1 MGLIVRAHIWDD
13 LRNPLIRVG
22 CYMSKK
28 LQHFTESMIREMT
41 RLSEQQSAINL
52 SQGMPDFDP
61 PEELVNAAVQALKE
75 GYNQYPITW
84 GQKSL
89 RDAISRKVKSYNG
102 IDADP
107 DKNVTVTCGATEA
120 VTAAVLALTDP
131 GDRIIV
137 TDPFYE
143 NYVPDAILAGTE
155 LVYVPF
161 EGKELK
167 LSQEQLKAAME
178 KRPKL
183 IVVNTPNNPTGKV
196 LNRSELTF
204 IADLCEDF
212 NCLAI
217 TDEIYEHIIY
227 DGKRH
232 VSLAGIGSMSERTV
246 TVSGASKT
254 YSVTGW
260 RVGWVVA
267 SENLSNAIRKIHDYL
282 TIGAPTPL
290 QEALVTALKFPPQ
303 YYQKLA
309 ELYDRK
315 RNIMMSALDGCKIQ
329 FHRPEGAYYILAEA
343 PEKFPDGQYFAR
355 FLLEN
360 AGIAT
365 LPAVALYHDTKM
377 GSRKIRLAFCKRD
390 DTLHE
395 VGRRLNEVKVS

>member
-1 MGLIVRAHIWDD
+1 
-13 LRNPLIRVG
+13 
-22 CYMSKK
+22 MSKK
-28 LQHFTESMIREMT
+28 LQYFTESVIREMT

-61 PEELVNAAVQALKE
+61 PEELVNAAVKALKG

-89 RDAISRKVKSYNG
+89 RDAIAHKVKDYNG

-120 VTAAVLALTDP
+120 VTASVLALTDP
-131 GDRIIV
+131 GDKIIV

-143 NYVPDAILAGTE
+143 NYVPDAILAGTK

-167 LSQEQLKAAME
+167 LSQERLKTAME
-178 KRPKL
+178 KHPKL
-183 IVVNTPNNPTGKV
+183 IVINTPNNPTGKV
-196 LNRSELTF
+196 LSRTELTL

-212 NCLAI
+212 NCIAI

-227 DGKRH
+227 DGNQH
-232 VSLAGIGSMSERTV
+232 VSIASIGNMTERTV

-267 SENLSNAIRKIHDYL
+267 NENLSNAIRKIHDYL

-290 QEALVTALKFPPQ
+290 QEALTTALRFPIR
-303 YYQKLA
+303 YYKDLA
-309 ELYDRK
+309 EMYDKKRK
-315 RNIMMSALDGCKIQ
+315 MMMKALDGCKIQ

-343 PEKFPDGQYFAR
+343 PEKFSDGQEFTR

-360 AGIAT
+360 AGIAV
-365 LPAVALYHDTKM
+365 LPAVALYHNTKI
-377 GSRKIRLAFCKRD
+377 GGRKIRLAFCKKD

-395 VGRRLNEVKVS
+395 VERRLAKAKLT

>member
-1 MGLIVRAHIWDD
+1 
-13 LRNPLIRVG
+13 
-22 CYMSKK
+22 MSKK
-28 LQHFTESMIREMT
+28 LQYFTESVIREMT

-61 PEELVNAAVQALKE
+61 PEELVNAAVKALKG

-89 RDAISRKVKSYNG
+89 RDAIAHKVKDYNG

-120 VTAAVLALTDP
+120 VTASVLALTDP
-131 GDRIIV
+131 GDKIIV

-143 NYVPDAILAGTE
+143 NYVPDAILAGAK

-167 LSQEQLKAAME
+167 LSQERLKTAME
-178 KRPKL
+178 KHPKL
-183 IVVNTPNNPTGKV
+183 IVINTPNNPTGKV
-196 LNRSELTF
+196 LSRTELTL

-212 NCLAI
+212 NCIAI

-227 DGKRH
+227 DGNQH
-232 VSLAGIGSMSERTV
+232 VSLASIGNMTERTV

-267 SENLSNAIRKIHDYL
+267 NENLSNAIRKIHDYL

-290 QEALVTALKFPPQ
+290 QEALTTALRFPIR
-303 YYQKLA
+303 YYKDLA
-309 ELYDRK
+309 EMYDKKRK
-315 RNIMMSALDGCKIQ
+315 MMMKALDGCKIQ

-343 PEKFPDGQYFAR
+343 PEKFSDGQEFTR

-360 AGIAT
+360 AGIAV
-365 LPAVALYHDTKM
+365 LPAVALYHNTKI
-377 GSRKIRLAFCKRD
+377 GGRKIRLAFCKKD

-395 VGRRLNEVKVS
+395 VERRLAKAKLT

>member
-1 MGLIVRAHIWDD
+1 
-13 LRNPLIRVG
+13 
-22 CYMSKK
+22 MSKK
-28 LQHFTESMIREMT
+28 LQYFTESVIREMT

-61 PEELVNAAVQALKE
+61 PEELVNAAVKALKG

-89 RDAISRKVKSYNG
+89 RDAIAHKVKDYNG

-120 VTAAVLALTDP
+120 VTASVLALTDP
-131 GDRIIV
+131 GDKIIV

-143 NYVPDAILAGTE
+143 NYVPDAILAGTK

-167 LSQEQLKAAME
+167 LSQERLKTAME
-178 KRPKL
+178 KHPKL
-183 IVVNTPNNPTGKV
+183 IVINTPNNPTGKV
-196 LNRSELTF
+196 LSRTELTL

-212 NCLAI
+212 NCIAI

-227 DGKRH
+227 DGNQH
-232 VSLAGIGSMSERTV
+232 VSLASIGNMTERTV

-267 SENLSNAIRKIHDYL
+267 NENLSNAIRKIHDYL

-290 QEALVTALKFPPQ
+290 QEALTTALRFPIR
-303 YYQKLA
+303 YYKDLA
-309 ELYDRK
+309 EMYDKKRK
-315 RNIMMSALDGCKIQ
+315 MMMKALDGCKIQ

-343 PEKFPDGQYFAR
+343 PEKFSDGQEFTR

-360 AGIAT
+360 AGIAV
-365 LPAVALYHDTKM
+365 LPAVALYHNTKI
-377 GSRKIRLAFCKRD
+377 GGRKIRLAFCKKD

-395 VGRRLNEVKVS
+395 VERRLAKAKLT

>member
-1 MGLIVRAHIWDD
+1 
-13 LRNPLIRVG
+13 
-22 CYMSKK
+22 MSKK
-28 LQHFTESMIREMT
+28 LSYFTESVIREMT
-41 RLSEQQSAINL
+41 RLSEQQGAINL

-61 PEELVNAAVQALKE
+61 PEELVNAAVQALRE

-89 RDAISRKVKSYNG
+89 RDAIAGKVRRYNR
-102 IDADP
+102 IDVDP

-120 VTAAVLALTDP
+120 VTASVLALTDP
-131 GDRIIV
+131 DDTIIV

-143 NYVPDAILAGTE
+143 NYVPDAILAGAK

-167 LSQEQLKAAME
+167 LSRERLKAAME
-178 KRPKL
+178 RHPKL
-183 IVVNTPNNPTGKV
+183 IIINTPNNPTGKV
-196 LNRSELTF
+196 LSRSELTL

-212 NCLAI
+212 NCIAI

-227 DGKRH
+227 DGNEH
-232 VSLAGIGSMSERTV
+232 VSLASIGNMFERAV

-267 SENLSNAIRKIHDYL
+267 NENLSNAIRKIHDYL

-290 QEALVTALKFPPQ
+290 QEALVTALNFPVG
-303 YYQKLA
+303 YYKDLA
-309 ELYDRK
+309 ERYDKKRK
-315 RNIMMSALDGCKIQ
+315 IMMRTLDGCKIQ

-343 PEKFPDGQYFAR
+343 PGKFSDGQEFTR

-360 AGIAT
+360 ARIAV
-365 LPAVALYHDTKM
+365 LPAVALYHDREV
-377 GSRKIRLAFCKRD
+377 GSRTIRLAFCKKD
-390 DTLHE
+390 ETLQE
-395 VGRRLNEVKVS
+395 VVRRLGEAKLS

>member
-1 MGLIVRAHIWDD
+1 
-13 LRNPLIRVG
+13 
-22 CYMSKK
+22 MSKK
-28 LQHFTESMIREMT
+28 LQYFTESVIREMT

-61 PEELVNAAVQALKE
+61 PEELVNAAVKALKG

-89 RDAISRKVKSYNG
+89 RDAIAHKVKDYNG

-131 GDRIIV
+131 GDKIIV

-143 NYVPDAILAGTE
+143 NYVPDAILAGAK

-167 LSQEQLKAAME
+167 LSQERLKAAME
-178 KRPKL
+178 KHPKL
-183 IVVNTPNNPTGKV
+183 IVINTPNNPTGKV
-196 LNRSELTF
+196 LSRTELTL

-212 NCLAI
+212 NCIAI

-227 DGKRH
+227 DGNQH
-232 VSLAGIGSMSERTV
+232 VSLASIGNMTERTV

-267 SENLSNAIRKIHDYL
+267 NENLSNAIRKIHDYL

-290 QEALVTALKFPPQ
+290 QEALTTALRFPIR
-303 YYQKLA
+303 YYKDLA
-309 ELYDRK
+309 EMYDKKRK
-315 RNIMMSALDGCKIQ
+315 MMMRALDGCKIQ

-343 PEKFPDGQYFAR
+343 PEKFSDGQEFTR

-360 AGIAT
+360 AGIAV
-365 LPAVALYHDTKM
+365 LPAVALYHNTKI
-377 GSRKIRLAFCKRD
+377 GGRKIRLAFCKKD

-395 VGRRLNEVKVS
+395 VERRLAKAKLT